1 MVDGRSPTCSAVTR
15 EGKPCSARPR
25 PGSDRCPWHDEALS
39 ERRRQWS
46 AEGGRRRSNAARAK
60 KELPA
65 GVLTNDQLRGVLG
78 LTIAKV
84 LSGAVEPGVGS
95 SVASLAR
102 AYVAVTEAGAVETLQ
117 AEVEELRALISMRGS
132 A

>member
-1 MVDGRSPTCSAVTR
+1 MKAERCQAVTKS
-15 EGKPCSARPR
+15 GKPCSATVVAD
-25 PGSDRCPWHDEALS
+25 GMCAWHAPS
-39 ERRRQWS
+39 WAERRRQWS

-65 GVLTNDQLRGVLG
+65 GVMTTDELRGVVG
-78 LTIAKV
+78 FTIKGV
-84 LSGAVEPGVGS
+84 LAGRIEPGIGN
-95 SVASLAR
+95 SVAALSR

-117 AEVEELRALISMRGS
+117 AQVDELRALISLRGS

>member
-1 MVDGRSPTCSAVTR
+1 MVDSSSPACTALTR

-25 PGSDRCPWHDEALS
+25 PGSDRCPWHDEGLS
-39 ERRRQWS
+39 EQRRTWS
-46 AEGGRRRSNAARAK
+46 ARGGSRRSNAARAK

-84 LSGAVEPGVGS
+84 LKGDVEPGVGS

-117 AEVEELRALISMRGS
+117 SEVDELRSLIAARGS

>member
-1 MVDGRSPTCSAVTR
+1 MVERTDERCMATTKD
-15 EGKPCSARPR
+15 GKPCAARPR
-25 PGSDRCPWHDEALS
+25 PGTDRCPWHDEALS
-39 ERRRQWS
+39 VRRREWS
-46 AEGGRRRSNAARAK
+46 ARGGASRSNAARAK
-60 KELPA
+60 KAQPA

-78 LTIAKV
+78 VTIAKV
-84 LSGAVEPGVGS
+84 LKGDVEPGVGS

-117 AEVEELRALISMRGS
+117 AEVEEIRALISMRGS

>member
-1 MVDGRSPTCSAVTR
+1 MKAERCQAVTKS
-15 EGKPCSARPR
+15 GKPCSATVVAD
-25 PGSDRCPWHDEALS
+25 GMCAWHAPSWAD
-39 ERRRQWS
+39 RRRQWS
-46 AEGGRRRSNAARAK
+46 AEGGGRRSNAARAK

-65 GVLTNDQLRGVLG
+65 SVLSNDQLRGVLG

-84 LSGAVEPGVGS
+84 LNGAVEPGVGS
-95 SVASLAR
+95 SVANLAR

-117 AEVEELRALISMRGS
+117 SEVDELRALISMRGS

>member
-1 MVDGRSPTCSAVTR
+1 MVDSSSPACTALTR

-25 PGSDRCPWHDEALS
+25 PGSDRCPWHDEGLS
-39 ERRRQWS
+39 EQRRAWS
-46 AEGGRRRSNAARAK
+46 ARGGSRRSNAARAK

-65 GVLTNDQLRGVLG
+65 GVLSNDQLRGVLG
-78 LTIAKV
+78 VTIAKV

-102 AYVAVTEAGAVETLQ
+102 AYVAATEAAAVEALQ
-117 AEVEELRALISMRGS
+117 AQVDELRALMARRGS

>member
-1 MVDGRSPTCSAVTR
+1 MVKRCAAKTVSGS
-15 EGKPCSARPR
+15 PCSATPVRPS
-25 PGSDRCPWHDEALS
+25 GYCYWHDPALS
-39 ERRRQWS
+39 ADREAARRRGGS
-46 AEGGRRRSNAARAK
+46 ARSNAARAK

-65 GVLTNDQLRGVLG
+65 GVLNNDQLRGVLG

-84 LSGAVEPGVGS
+84 LNGAVEPGVGS

-117 AEVEELRALISMRGS
+117 AEVDELRALISRRGS

>member
-1 MVDGRSPTCSAVTR
+1 MVRRCSAKAVS
-15 EGKPCSARPR
+15 GSPCSATPVRPS
-25 PGSDRCPWHDEALS
+25 GYCYWHDPALTA
-39 ERRRQWS
+39 ERDAARRRGGS
-46 AEGGRRRSNAARAK
+46 ARSNAARAK

-84 LSGAVEPGVGS
+84 LNGAVEPGVGS

-102 AYVAVTEAGAVETLQ
+102 DYVAVTEAGAIETLQ
-117 AEVEELRALISMRGS
+117 SEVEELRALISMRGS